1 MFEFLRSLL
10 GTPDG
15 GAESEDGP
23 PSAEALRTSAGVLL
37 LELAWADEE
46 FSEEERHH
54 LAGVMRRHF
63 GLTEED
69 AEELLAQAE
78 AERVRAVD
86 LWQYTTMIREHYSM
100 GQKMVLAEAM
110 WGLVYADGV
119 LSSHEDYL
127 IRRMSHLLGIK
138 PGYLSQA
145 RKNWRGGAEPAG
157 EGDPFHRGVD

>member
-1 MFEFLRSLL
+1 VFDFLRSLL
-10 GTPDG
+10 G
-15 GAESEDGP
+15 AEGVEPPTGDGP
-23 PSAEALRTSAGVLL
+23 PTPDALRTSAGVLL

-46 FSEEERHH
+46 FSTEERRH
-54 LAGVMRRHF
+54 LAGVLQRHF
-63 GLTEED
+63 GLGKDD
-69 AEELLAQAE
+69 AEQLLGQAE
-78 AERVRAVD
+78 AERSRAVD

-145 RKNWRGGAEPAG
+145 RKNWRGVGETGEDEDPGVPAG
-157 EGDPFHRGVD
+157 E